1 MIGIHKRLVQM
12 GTQAANIAAS
22 FFKSYKVES
31 ELQIGEYECYT
42 IFIETPCEIDGQPAT
57 KVQIIELYYVKYD
70 TSVKYSGEYAG
81 VSGTIYR

>member
-1 MIGIHKRLVQM
+1 M
-12 GTQAANIAAS
+12 GAQAANIAAS

-42 IFIETPCEIDGQPAT
+42 IFIETPCEIDGNPAT
-57 KVQIIELYYVKYD
+57 KVQIIELYYAKYEN
-70 TSVKYSGEYAG
+70 SVEYRGLIAG